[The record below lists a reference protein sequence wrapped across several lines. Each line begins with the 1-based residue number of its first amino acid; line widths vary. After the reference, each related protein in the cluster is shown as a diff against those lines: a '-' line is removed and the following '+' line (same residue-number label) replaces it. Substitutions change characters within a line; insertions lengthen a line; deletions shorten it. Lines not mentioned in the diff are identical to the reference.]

1 MIKPIKLLAL
11 LLFLSIFPFVLSC
24 GGGGGGG
31 DSSEG
36 NNATITGTVAGTVIV
51 AINENNNEVA
61 RVTATGAGSPKSFT
75 LIVPVGSK
83 YRLYFIE
90 NEGTAN
96 EKVFFL
102 YQGTTNVFNISSA
115 VTIDLGF
122 VDTSSGVAVPT
133 NNPLDVSGVT
143 SGGQDTSLP
152 QGVNDNLTPSIPTGL
167 SATAVSSS
175 QIDLSWT
182 ASKDN
187 VGVTGYKI
195 YKDGTYLKSITTTS
209 TSDTGL
215 SPSPQYCY
223 TVSAYDAAGNESA
236 QSTEAC
242 ATTNQG
248 GTTYHI
254 AEYFPLGQGDTWT
267 NRDTVDDDLAGSTIS
282 GTENINGVN
291 AAKKISEDGGE
302 YELWTNSNG
311 ITLYKV
317 YDADDIAG
325 CGWSHR
331 VFIPPITLLPA
342 EVSIGV
348 KYTSNFTTNYKNCTG
363 LEDTETSSAEA
374 TVEGIEDVT
383 VPAGTFKDCLK
394 IKMKIINIFS
404 DTGQIVTEEITV
416 WLAKGV
422 GQVNSIGSDG
432 HLHEL
437 ISATVGG
444 VNYPQ

>member
-1 MIKPIKLLAL
+1 MKRAKIFLAL
-11 LLFLSIFPFVLSC
+11 ILMAMFPLIFSC
-24 GGGGGGG
+24 GGGGGGS
-31 DSSEG
+31 DSSVG
-36 NNATITGTVAGTVIV
+36 TNATITGTVSGTVIV
-51 AINENNNEVA
+51 AIDENNNEVA

-133 NNPLDVSGVT
+133 NNPLAVSGVT

-152 QGVNDNLTPSIPTGL
+152 LGVNDNITPTTPAGL

-175 QIDLSWT
+175 QINLSWN

-187 VGVTGYKI
+187 VGVSGYKI
-195 YKDGTYLKSITTTS
+195 YRDGTYLKSDTSAS

-215 SPSPQYCY
+215 SPETPYCY
-223 TVSAYDAAGNESA
+223 TVSAYDAAGNESG
-236 QSTEAC
+236 QSSQAC

-248 GTTYHI
+248 GTTYNI
-254 AEYFPLGQGDTWT
+254 AEYFPLGQGDTWFFSYGEEPT
-267 NRDTVDDDLAGSTIS
+267 TIS
-282 GTENINGVN
+282 GTETINGVDAVKMITGVEN
-291 AAKKISEDGGE
+291 W
-302 YELWTNSNG
+302 YQLFTNSNG
-311 ITLYKV
+311 ITYYKV
-317 YDADDIAG
+317 YDANDIEG
-325 CGWSHR
+325 CGWSQS
-331 VFIPPITLLPA
+331 VYIPPITILPA

-348 KYTSNFTTNYKNCTG
+348 KYTSNFTTYYTNCTG
-363 LEDTETSSAEA
+363 FEDTETSSTEA
-374 TVEGIEDVT
+374 TVEGTEDVT

-394 IKMKIINIFS
+394 IKIKGNNLFS
-404 DTGQIVTEEITV
+404 DTGQVETGERIW

-422 GQVNSIGSDG
+422 GKVKDTEIEDTEEDTK
-432 HLHEL
+432 EL

-444 VNYPQ
+444 VHYPQQ